1 MKNTLKPFFK
11 NNKAL
16 FLAYDHGFEH
26 GPKDLIGLGT
36 RPEAIV
42 DLALRGGYTGLIL
55 QKGLAEHYYSR
66 KVQTKQLSLI
76 IKLNGKTNLLTEEPY
91 AALNCSVAYAKKLG
105 AQAVGYTIYLGSE
118 KEAQMFEDFGK
129 VEEEAHRLGLAVM
142 VWMYPRGKKVTP
154 ELLPQLTL
162 YGVRLGLELGADLI
176 KIKDP
181 GSFELLK
188 QTVELAGDSK
198 IILSGGEKIAEEEF
212 LDLVRKSVKA
222 GVAGLAVGRNIWQ
235 RENPF
240 VITEEIKKILW
251 N

>member
-1 MKNTLKPFFK
+1 MKNFLKPFFK
-11 NNKAL
+11 NDKAL

-26 GPKDLIGLGT
+26 GPKDLTGLGI
-36 RPEAIV
+36 RPEAII
-42 DLALRGGYTGLIL
+42 DLALKGGYTGLIL
-55 QKGLAEHYYSR
+55 QKGLAEHYYSQ
-66 KVQTKQLSLI
+66 KVQAKRLPLI
-76 IKLNGKTNLLTEEPY
+76 IKLNGKTNLLTGEPY

>member
-1 MKNTLKPFFK
+1 
-11 NNKAL
+11 
-16 FLAYDHGFEH
+16 
-26 GPKDLIGLGT
+26 
-36 RPEAIV
+36 
-42 DLALRGGYTGLIL
+42 
-55 QKGLAEHYYSR
+55 
-66 KVQTKQLSLI
+66 
-76 IKLNGKTNLLTEEPY
+76 
-91 AALNCSVAYAKKLG
+91 
-105 AQAVGYTIYLGSE
+105 
-118 KEAQMFEDFGK
+118 
-129 VEEEAHRLGLAVM
+129 
-142 VWMYPRGKKVTP
+142 MYPRGKKVTP